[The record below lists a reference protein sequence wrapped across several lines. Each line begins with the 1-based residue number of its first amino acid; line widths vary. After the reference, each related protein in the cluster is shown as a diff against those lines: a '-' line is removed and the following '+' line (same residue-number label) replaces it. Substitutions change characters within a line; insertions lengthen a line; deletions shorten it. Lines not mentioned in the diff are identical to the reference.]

1 MGILSA
7 QKAKLAKG
15 GKPQKGSK
23 KKEGN
28 DNKTTTPTATKQPEE
43 QEPKKSKQD
52 RIDDREARL
61 WQMNDDFN
69 QTVRQ
74 LKEEQL
80 PGQFDT
86 SLFYLHY
93 SISVCDI

>member
-1 MGILSA
+1 MGTLSA

-23 KKEGN
+23 KKEAN
-28 DNKTTTPTATKQPEE
+28 DHKSATPIETKQPEE
-43 QEPKKSKQD
+43 QEPRKSKQD

-74 LKEEQL
+74 LKEEKL

-86 SLFYLHY
+86 S
-93 SISVCDI
+93 